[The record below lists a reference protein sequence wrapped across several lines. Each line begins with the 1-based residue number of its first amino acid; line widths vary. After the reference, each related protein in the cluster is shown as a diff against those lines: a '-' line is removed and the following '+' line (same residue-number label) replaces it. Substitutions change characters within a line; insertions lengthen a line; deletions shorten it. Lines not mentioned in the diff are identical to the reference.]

1 MHLDHRDPRPI
12 YAQIMDHYREQI
24 TLGILG
30 SGERLPSVRELAVE
44 LSINPNTIQR
54 AYRALELEGWLA
66 TVPGKGCFVCGSSV
80 ALERERERHLR
91 VLDEAAAALTALGMT
106 REELAG
112 RIMKEVH
119 TDA

>member
-1 MHLDHRDPRPI
+1 MHLNHRDPRPI

-44 LSINPNTIQR
+44 LSITPNTIQR
-54 AYRALELEGWLA
+54 AYRSLELEGWIA
-66 TVPGKGCFVCGSSV
+66 TVPGKGCIVCGSSM

-91 VLDEAAAALTALGMT
+91 GLDEAAAALTALGMT